1 MLKGGSYAKLV
12 LSHDTARVV
21 QCMLKQAPTA
31 IKTEIADELI
41 PSVVQMCTSKYSH
54 FCVSRMLKYGTNGV
68 REKIVNAMMGNV
80 VKMVSHAL
88 SSSLIDSAYLTWA
101 TNKQKAFLRQELY
114 GDIYKLTKDDSVKSI
129 ADTYKDTPLMKKAIL
144 TSVKAH
150 LEHSVNKKLVDNSLV
165 HSVLADYLTVCE
177 DEDRAEISTVF
188 NALLPELASTKDGA
202 RAATL
207 LFWYA
212 SVKDRRS
219 ILKSLKEHLTKLC
232 THEHGYALILAILST
247 LDDTVAMKKT
257 LLDNILKD
265 IELIA
270 DTEWGR
276 KIVEWIVSPGDK
288 SYFHPSF
295 IASIEE
301 GQKYSKK
308 DVEVKRAE
316 ILAAMEK
323 PICVA
328 IATNP
333 SYWVKGGHTGLAT
346 AAVLK
351 VSKGDHLK
359 EAMSKLAQ
367 VICDPDW
374 TVGAEIEKVEEKV
387 GKRKM
392 KISPYEDE
400 KKTDAV
406 PLVSG
411 IEEAGLHVALKK
423 MFKNDK
429 EKLSEG
435 ESTLGGAVVEALTEE
450 TVSLIN
456 LQIDVSLIKFS
467 FQLKKWLPLN
477 RACFLL
483 VNIFEN
489 GSSETQSALKKSIK
503 PHVKILKKQTH
514 AGSKILQTKL
524 EL

>member
-21 QCMLKQAPTA
+21 QCMLKQAPA
-31 IKTEIADELI
+31 SIKTEIADELI
-41 PSVVQMCTSKYSH
+41 PSVVNMCTSKYSH

-101 TNKQKAFLRQELY
+101 TTKQKAFLRQELY
-114 GDIYKLTKDDSVKSI
+114 GDIYKLTKDNSVKSI

-150 LEHSVNKKLVDNSLV
+150 LEHAVNKKLVDNSLI

-177 DEDRAEISTVF
+177 DEDRSEISTVF
-188 NALLPELASTKDGA
+188 NTFLPELASTKDGT

-232 THEHGYALILAILST
+232 THEHGYALILAIFST

-257 LLDNILKD
+257 ILDNILKD

-276 KIVEWIVSPGDK
+276 KVVEWIVSPGDK

-323 PICVA
+323 PICEA
-328 IATNP
+328 IAKNP

-351 VSKGDHLK
+351 VSKGDHVK
-359 EAMSKLAQ
+359 EAMVKLAQ
-367 VICDPDW
+367 VICDPEW
-374 TVGAEIEKVEEKV
+374 TVGSEIEKVEEKV

-392 KISPYEDE
+392 KISPYEEE

-429 EKLSEG
+429 EKLSSG
-435 ESTLGGAVVEALTEE
+435 ESTLGGAVVECLTEE
-450 TVSLIN
+450 TV
-456 LQIDVSLIKFS
+456 
-467 FQLKKWLPLN
+467 
-477 RACFLL
+477 
-483 VNIFEN
+483 NIF
-489 GSSETQSALKKSIK
+489 IF
-503 PHVKILKKQTH
+503 ILL
-514 AGSKILQTKL
+514 SFFLQFFCF
-524 EL
+524 